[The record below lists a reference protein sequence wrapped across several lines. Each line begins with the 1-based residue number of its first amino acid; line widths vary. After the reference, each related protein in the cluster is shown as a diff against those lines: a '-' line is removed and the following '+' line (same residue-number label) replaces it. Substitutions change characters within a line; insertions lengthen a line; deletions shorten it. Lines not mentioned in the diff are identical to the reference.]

1 MDQNADYSLLYGND
15 INSFNELTYEKEIVL
30 AATVG
35 EPGRREQ
42 TVMWGG
48 SLNNLKIFKTKHNH
62 INLQSKQI
70 NYCVTVQ

>member
-1 MDQNADYSLLYGND
+1 MTAWIKTQIILCWMDD
-15 INSFNELTYEKEIVL
+15 INSFKELTYEKEIVL

-48 SLNNLKIFKTKHNH
+48 SLNNLKFLKQNIN
-62 INLQSKQI
+62 INLQSKHI
-70 NYCVTVQ
+70 NYCVFI